1 MSQPS
6 RPAFRWRGLVVGVPL
21 AVWLVTVTFGA
32 VLAAWT
38 VLTPAYQAPDE
49 PNHVDRALATA
60 HGQVLIPP
68 KSRHTGI
75 GVVRSERVAGIPS
88 CCPPPAGQPLEL
100 DEAPP
105 HDQRPSI
112 ASLGGG
118 AQRPGTDVNQ
128 ITAHPPLYYLW
139 EGAIA
144 KALPDSWSYDK
155 TLEGLRFASLLLVVP
170 LPLLTYAAAR
180 RLAGPG
186 PVPVTAAVLPLAIPM
201 LSHLG
206 ASVTNDSMLVLL
218 GGLLTVLTSYIATG
232 DTSRRTAAWTG
243 VMLAA
248 ALLTKAFGFVGF
260 FAVGLAYAV
269 AWARA
274 LRARQPEPA
283 LGVAA
288 AARTTLAGV
297 DQPAVEHRSAGRRPA
312 GRHAVGQGRA
322 RAALVG
328 RAPLGGA
335 IIALGLGVLG
345 GGWYWARN
353 AVVYGAVQ
361 PDGGAYV
368 PPPAPPSW
376 HPSIWEHVF
385 HGYPSRLMTSFFG
398 NFGWLA
404 DPLPTAVVAASVA
417 VLLVGITLSFRL
429 RPTRERPWSW
439 ADVTVVVLPAFL
451 LFWSV
456 GWQSWQG
463 WRLRESI
470 GADQGRYLYFGLA
483 GLLVAVALG
492 LGRLPRPARRWVP
505 LGAFAVAAGYQAYAA
520 LNVLDFFWGPRASDL
535 AYQIRNAV
543 AWSVWSGT
551 ELAVLA
557 GVATVV
563 AIFAVV
569 ALCLPD
575 RRPAGPPR
583 PHDRGRLSE
592 ALSLLSRP

>member
-6 RPAFRWRGLVVGVPL
+6 RAAFRWRDLVVGVPL

-49 PNHVDRALATA
+49 PNHVDRVIATA
-60 HGQVLIPP
+60 HGHVLIPP

-75 GVVRSERVAGIPS
+75 GIVRSEHVAGVPS

-105 HDQRPSI
+105 HDRRPSI

-118 AQRPGTDVNQ
+118 AQQPGTDVNQ

-144 KALPDSWSYDK
+144 KALPDSWPYDK

-201 LSHLG
+201 LGHLG
-206 ASVTNDSMLVLL
+206 ASVTNDSLLVLL
-218 GGLLTVLTSYIATG
+218 GGLLTVLTAYVATG

-243 VMLAA
+243 VVLAA

-260 FAVGLAYAV
+260 FGVAVAYAV

-274 LRARQPEPA
+274 LRARKPEAAPPGPA
-283 LGVAA
+283 APARAA
-288 AARTTLAGV
+288 LAGT
-297 DQPAVEHRSAGRRPA
+297 
-312 GRHAVGQGRA
+312 GRHAAERVSGRVGLAGRTP
-322 RAALVG
+322 LVG

-335 IIALGLGVLG
+335 IIAIGLGVLG

-376 HPSIWEHVF
+376 HPSFWGYFF

-404 DPLPTAVVAASVA
+404 DPLPGAVVAASVA
-417 VLLVGITLSFRL
+417 VLLLGITLSFRF

-439 ADVTVVVLPAFL
+439 ADVAVVVLPAFL

-456 GWQSWQG
+456 GWQGWQG

-492 LGRLPRPARRWVP
+492 LSRLPRPARRWVP
-505 LGAFAVAAGYQAYAA
+505 LGAYAVAAAYQAYAA
-520 LNVLDFFWGPRASDL
+520 LDVLDFFWGPRASDL

-543 AWSVWSGT
+543 AWSVWSGS
-551 ELAVLA
+551 ELAALA
-557 GVATVV
+557 GLATVV
-563 AIFAVV
+563 ALFAAF
-569 ALCLPD
+569 ALCLPGE
-575 RRPAGPPR
+575 RPAGPPR
-583 PHDRGRLSE
+583 LHDRGRLSQ
-592 ALSLLSRP
+592 ALSVTSRS